1 MLAKWS
7 KPGPS
12 GSGSR
17 TLTYI
22 LIGVLAV
29 LVVYYVVLPDFIP
42 RSSPIQTTTGSRPS
56 YSVSLTPS
64 TDIAGT
70 MVTINGQSL
79 PAGKNVSVTFDSM
92 AVQLTNSSGSKGC
105 RTGGGGSLG
114 GCNFWVP
121 PTYANGTKVAIGP
134 HNVTVIFG
142 SATADA
148 VTTFTV
154 PQYSPPVS
162 TLFVTATSVAL
173 GLVTQIVTRKVVDL
187 NKERRMRAE
196 VNAFNK
202 EKREATLAKDKV
214 KLDKLKK
221 REIAMRQEQAK
232 VSMARFKVTGITFVP
247 LILLYYLMATFLG
260 GYGVIVAYS
269 PVPIPVITA
278 PTLYPGVF
286 EVSLIWWYFLSSFAF
301 SFMLTRIFHTNP

>member
-1 MLAKWS
+1 MMAKRS
-7 KPGPS
+7 KPAPS

-22 LIGVLAV
+22 MIAVLAV

-42 RSSPIQTTTGSRPS
+42 RSSPIQTTTGSAPS

-70 MVTINGQSL
+70 MVTITGQSL
-79 PAGKNVSVTFDSM
+79 PAGKNVNVTFDS
-92 AVQLTNSSGSKGC
+92 VPVRLTNSSGSNGC
-105 RTGGGGSLG
+105 RTASGGSLG

-121 PTYANGTKVAIGP
+121 AKAAIGP
-134 HNVTVIFG
+134 HNVTVIFA
-142 SATADA
+142 SATASA
-148 VTTFTV
+148 VAKFTV
-154 PQYSPPVS
+154 PQYSPPAS
-162 TLFVTATSVAL
+162 TLLVTATSVAL

-202 EKREATLAKDKV
+202 EKREATVANDKV
-214 KLDKLKK
+214 RLDKLKK
-221 REIAMRQEQAK
+221 RELAMRQEQAK

-247 LILLYYLMATFLG
+247 LILLYYLMASFLG

-278 PTLYPGVF
+278 PTLNPGVF